1 MWPQIILLEHDPEFA
16 AQAVDL
22 GKRTRPATTASI
34 KPRAY
39 RLALQINLAGI
50 WPLQVIHA
58 TQKRALTR
66 STRSNDAHYIAAVH
80 IERHAAQYLERPKAL
95 VDLSNTDAWNC
106 THDPVD
112 ATP

>member
-1 MWPQIILLEHDPEFA
+1 AF
-16 AQAVDL
+16 
-22 GKRTRPATTASI
+22 
-34 KPRAY
+34 
-39 RLALQINLAGI
+39 QINLSDI
-50 WPLQVIHA
+50 RPLQVVHA

-66 STRSNDAHYIAAVH
+66 STRSNDAHYVAAVH

-112 ATP
+112 ATPYTSQLAIEYGSVQSTLRKRMNQPPAELDVPVAEVVTPPLI